1 MHVPWSC
8 APQPALLPS
17 FGRGEQGTDS
27 AQTVLKGKKKKKLKS
42 KGKNR
47 KQSLFSPPLSPEGM
61 GTAPRCRRIISLT
74 WTSWPRPS
82 V

>member
-27 AQTVLKGKKKKKLKS
+27 AQTVLKGKKKK
-42 KGKNR
+42 
-47 KQSLFSPPLSPEGM
+47 
-61 GTAPRCRRIISLT
+61 
-74 WTSWPRPS
+74 
-82 V
+82 